1 MLASCCRYIEKMTY
15 RARAIPK
22 HAKARNANTPTI
34 DKMDDEAKI
43 YFRQEV
49 EKGTTCKKISE
60 GLKEKYNVTVS
71 DAAVSNYLRKEADQI
86 EIAKQRIEQTREWA
100 QVLIDAN
107 NSAGGEVDTNK
118 VLMNLIQGDVLQF
131 VSMNK
136 DAMQEKA
143 GDLTLDRLADISYKM
158 ARVNIQNEKLALQ
171 KKASE
176 VFFKLEEKG
185 KQKQETSLNKN
196 KDTPPTP
203 PKLKSN
209 LEFLL
214 QEYGQEQ
221 LKMALIEGGII
232 AEPKS
237 SQGLDPE
244 TLRTIREDVYG
255 IFK

>member
-1 MLASCCRYIEKMTY
+1 MGGNYK
-15 RARAIPK
+15 
-22 HAKARNANTPTI
+22 AKALTPRVRSRNDSKSAVQ
-34 DKMDDEAKI
+34 KMPDAAKI
-43 YFRQEV
+43 FLRQEV
-49 EKGTTCKKISE
+49 DKQTSGKKISK
-60 GLKEKYNVTVS
+60 GLKEKYGIDIS
-71 DAAVSNYLRKEADQI
+71 AAAINTFLRKELDQI
-86 EIAKQRIEQTREWA
+86 AIAKQRIEKTREWA

-158 ARVNIQNEKLALQ
+158 AKVNIQNEKLALQ
-171 KKASE
+171 KKVSE
-176 VFFKLEEKG
+176 VFFKLEKKG
-185 KQKQETSLNKN
+185 KQETSLNKT
-196 KDTPPTP
+196 KDTPPVPTR
-203 PKLKSN
+203 LKTN
-209 LEFLL
+209 LELL
-214 QEYGQEQ
+214 LKEYGQEQ
-221 LKMALIEGGII
+221 LKAALIEGGII

-237 SQGLDPE
+237 GQGLDPE

>member
-1 MLASCCRYIEKMTY
+1 MGGNY
-15 RARAIPK
+15 RA
-22 HAKARNANTPTI
+22 KALLPGVITRNRKIRVLDAMP
-34 DKMDDEAKI
+34 DDAKI
-43 YFRQEV
+43 FFRQEV
-49 EKGTTCKKISE
+49 DKGKTSREISRN
-60 GLKEKYNVTVS
+60 LKEKYNVNILQGGIN
-71 DAAVSNYLRKEADQI
+71 AYLRKEADQI
-86 EIAKQRIEQTREWA
+86 EIAKQRIEKTREWA

-158 ARVNIQNEKLALQ
+158 AKVNIQNEKLALQ

-196 KDTPPTP
+196 KDTPPVP

-221 LKMALIEGGII
+221 LRAALIEGGIM

>member
-1 MLASCCRYIEKMTY
+1 MGNY
-15 RARAIPK
+15 RPK
-22 HAKARNANTPTI
+22 ALPPRVRTRNIQLSII
-34 DKMDDEAKI
+34 DTMPDDAKI
-43 YFRQEV
+43 YFREEK
-49 EKGTTCKKISE
+49 EKGTSNVKLSL
-60 GLKEKYNVTVS
+60 GLKEKYGIAISPT
-71 DAAVSNYLRKEADQI
+71 AVSTFLRKEVDQM
-86 EIAKQRIEQTREWA
+86 EIAKQRMEQTREWA
-100 QVLIDAN
+100 QALINAN
-107 NSAGGEVDTNK
+107 SNAGGEVDTNK

-143 GDLTLDRLADISYKM
+143 RDLTLDRLADISYKM
-158 ARVNIQNEKLALQ
+158 AKVNIQNEKLALR

-185 KQKQETSLNKN
+185 KQDTPSNKT
-196 KDTPPTP
+196 KDTPPIP
-203 PKLKSN
+203 AKLKSN

-221 LKMALIEGGII
+221 LKAALIEGGII

>member
-1 MLASCCRYIEKMTY
+1 MCAY
-15 RARAIPK
+15 RAKLLSSRIRTRNQQLPVLDTMPDD
-22 HAKARNANTPTI
+22 AKVF
-34 DKMDDEAKI
+34 
-43 YFRQEV
+43 FREEE
-49 EKGTTCKKISE
+49 EKGTSCIKLSLE
-60 GLKEKYNVTVS
+60 LKEKYGISIS
-71 DAAVSNYLRKEADQI
+71 DSAISRYLRKEADQL
-86 EIAKQRIEQTREWA
+86 EAAKQRIEKTREWA

-107 NSAGGEVDTNK
+107 KNAGGEIDTNK

-158 ARVNIQNEKLALQ
+158 AKVNIQNEKLALQ

-176 VFFKLEEKG
+176 VFFKLEEKE
-185 KQKQETSLNKN
+185 KRETSLNKN

-203 PKLKSN
+203 PKLKVN

-221 LKMALIEGGII
+221 LRAALIEGGII

>member
-1 MLASCCRYIEKMTY
+1 MGGYY
-15 RARAIPK
+15 RAKALSTG
-22 HAKARNANTPTI
+22 AKCRNVKLPILETMP
-34 DKMDDEAKI
+34 DDAKI
-43 YFRQEV
+43 FFRQEV
-49 EKGTTCKKISE
+49 DKGKTSREIARD
-60 GLKEKYNVTVS
+60 LKEKYNIAIS
-71 DAAVSNYLRKEADQI
+71 HGPICNYLRKESDQI
-86 EIAKQRIEQTREWA
+86 EIAKQRIEKTREWA

-107 NSAGGEVDTNK
+107 KNAGGEVDTNK

-158 ARVNIQNEKLALQ
+158 AKVNIQNEKLALQ

-185 KQKQETSLNKN
+185 KQNSSLNKT
-196 KDTPPTP
+196 KDAPPIPT
-203 PKLKSN
+203 KLKSN

-221 LKMALIEGGII
+221 IKAALIETGII